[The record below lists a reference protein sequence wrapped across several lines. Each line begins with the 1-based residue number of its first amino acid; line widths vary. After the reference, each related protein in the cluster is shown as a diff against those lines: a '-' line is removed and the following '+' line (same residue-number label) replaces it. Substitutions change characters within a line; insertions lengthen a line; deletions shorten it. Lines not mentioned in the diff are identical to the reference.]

1 MPHATATSKPQSK
14 PTSKR
19 KARPR
24 WQRRK
29 EARPAEIVSAA
40 LAVFVERGFAT
51 TKLEEVARRAGV
63 TKGTVYLYF
72 ESKEA
77 LFKAMVRET
86 IVPIFALGEQMVAEH
101 HGSSADLLAQLM
113 RKWWERIGE
122 TSLSGIPKLMMAEA
136 GNFPVLARFYYDE
149 VVSRGHRLMASVLER
164 GIKSGEFR
172 PLDVKVTVKLAM
184 APLVHAANWRHSFA
198 LCTPEGLDIVT
209 YLDHHIRIFLRGI
222 ATHPD
227 RIG

>member
-1 MPHATATSKPQSK
+1 MPHAVVTAKPK
-14 PTSKR
+14 PKR

-29 EARPAEIVSAA
+29 EARPAEIVAAA
-40 LAVFVERGFAT
+40 LDVFVERGFAA

-72 ESKEA
+72 DSKDA
-77 LFKAMVRET
+77 LFKAVVRET
-86 IVPIFALGEQMVAEH
+86 IVPIFARGEQMVAEH
-101 HGSSADLLAQLM
+101 HGTAAELFGQLV
-113 RKWWERIGE
+113 RKWWELIGE

-149 VVSRGHRLMASVLER
+149 VISRGHRLMASVLER
-164 GIKSGEFR
+164 GIKNGDFR
-172 PLDVKVTVKLAM
+172 RLDVNLAVKLAM
-184 APLVHAANWRHSFA
+184 APLLHAANWRHSFA
-198 LCTPEGLDIVT
+198 LCTPEGLDVAT
-209 YLDHHIRIFLRGI
+209 YLDHHVDIFLRGI
-222 ATHPD
+222 AKQPD

>member
-1 MPHATATSKPQSK
+1 MPDAVVKPK
-14 PTSKR
+14 PKPRR
-19 KARPR
+19 KALPR

-29 EARPAEIVSAA
+29 EARPAEIVAAA
-40 LAVFVERGFAT
+40 LDVFVERGFAT

-77 LFKAMVRET
+77 LFKAVVRET
-86 IVPIFALGEQMVAEH
+86 IVPIFARGEQMVAQH
-101 HGSSADLLAQLM
+101 HGSAADLFSELV
-113 RKWWERIGE
+113 RKWWELIGE

-149 VVSRGHRLMASVLER
+149 VISRGQRLMASVLER

-172 PLDVKVTVKLAM
+172 RLDVKLAVKLAM
-184 APLVHAANWRHSFA
+184 APLLHAANWRHSFA
-198 LCTPEGLDIVT
+198 LCTPEGLDIAK
-209 YLDHHIRIFLRGI
+209 YLDHHIHIFLRGI

-227 RIG
+227 RIA

>member
-1 MPHATATSKPQSK
+1 MPDAVVKPK
-14 PTSKR
+14 PKPRR
-19 KARPR
+19 KALPR

-29 EARPAEIVSAA
+29 EARPAEIVAAA
-40 LAVFVERGFAT
+40 LDVFVERGFAT

-77 LFKAMVRET
+77 LFKAVVRET
-86 IVPIFALGEQMVAEH
+86 IVPIFARGEQMVAQH
-101 HGSSADLLAQLM
+101 HGSAADLFGDLV
-113 RKWWERIGE
+113 RKWWELIGE

-149 VVSRGHRLMASVLER
+149 VISRGQRLMASVLER

-172 PLDVKVTVKLAM
+172 QLDVKVAVKLAM
-184 APLVHAANWRHSFA
+184 APLLHAANWRHSFA
-198 LCTPEGLDIVT
+198 LCTPEGLDVAR
-209 YLDHHIRIFLRGI
+209 YLDHHIHIFLRGI

-227 RIG
+227 RIA

>member
-1 MPHATATSKPQSK
+1 MPRAVVHPKAP
-14 PTSKR
+14 SKR
-19 KARPR
+19 KALPR

-29 EARPAEIVSAA
+29 EARPAEIVAAA
-40 LAVFVERGFAT
+40 LEVFVERGFAA

-72 ESKEA
+72 DSKEA
-77 LFKAMVRET
+77 LFKAVVRQT
-86 IVPIFALGEQMVAEH
+86 IVPIFARGEQMVAGH
-101 HGSSADLLAQLM
+101 HGSTAELFRELV
-113 RKWWERIGE
+113 RKWWELIGE

-149 VVSRGHRLMASVLER
+149 VISRGNRLMASVLER

-172 PLDVKVTVKLAM
+172 PLQVRVAVKLAM
-184 APLVHAANWRHSFA
+184 APLVYAANWRHSFA
-198 LCTPEGLDIVT
+198 LCTPEGLDIAT
-209 YLDHHIRIFLRGI
+209 YLDQHIHIFLRGI
-222 ATHPD
+222 AKQPD